1 MVPGRK
7 LQSRRVPSRHPLP
20 VRLRSPTPG
29 PMPSHAPLDTA
40 RVLRWVYTGR
50 LVLATAIFVAAIAVW
65 RSAPWKDTLAVTVAM
80 LCAVV
85 LTAGS
90 WFYTH
95 LQRRRIGLAL
105 LTLQAIV
112 DLGLVTVA
120 VHVTGGRASQFA
132 ALYVLV
138 IAAAAILLPT
148 RGALLVS
155 LLACV
160 LYSGDALLTG
170 SQTLDLTV
178 LLQLGVFA
186 IITIGS
192 ALIGVRL
199 QEAGAGTAELVA
211 ELRLVKLQAEDILYN
226 IRSGVVT
233 VDEAGTLLYAN
244 PAAAV
249 LLGLDLGAH
258 MGLPALDVLASRSP
272 VLADAL
278 AATARRRERI
288 TRREGSIS
296 KPGAEFPIGVTT
308 TSATVATG
316 VAVDGARPAGT
327 ATATAIFQDISDM
340 KRLEELHLRAE
351 RLEGIAE
358 LGASLAHEIKNPLAA
373 IRSAVEQLGRMPAGD
388 PDAGTLSALVV
399 RESDRLS
406 RLLSEFLDFARVRM
420 TRVGP
425 VDVGTLARDAAALA
439 ATHPDRRPGV
449 AVECVTPEG
458 PVVVQGDDDLLHRVV
473 FNLALN
479 AVQAAPERG
488 TVRIEVAVAASDQL
502 PTGMSFDHGA
512 VALRV
517 TDDGPGIP
525 LDIRDRLFDP
535 FCTTKPGGSGLGL
548 AIVHRAIEAHRGV
561 VFTDRADGRTRF
573 TVLLP
578 STSEGDPA

>member
-1 MVPGRK
+1 VP
-7 LQSRRVPSRHPLP
+7 
-20 VRLRSPTPG
+20 LRSPTP
-29 PMPSHAPLDTA
+29 PFANAAALDTA
-40 RVLRWVYTGR
+40 GVLRWVYTGR
-50 LVLATAIFVAAIAVW
+50 LVLATGIFIAALAVW
-65 RSAPWKDTLAVTVAM
+65 RSAPWNDTLAVTVAM
-80 LCAVV
+80 ICTLI

-90 WFYTH
+90 WFRTH
-95 LQRRRIGLAL
+95 LQRRPAGLTF
-105 LTLQAIV
+105 LTLQAVV
-112 DLGLVTVA
+112 DLALVTVA

-138 IAAAAILLPT
+138 IAAAAVLLPT

-170 SQTLDLTV
+170 SRTLDV
-178 LLQLGVFA
+178 PFLLQLGVFA
-186 IITIGS
+186 VVSIGS

-211 ELRLVKLQAEDILYN
+211 ELRAVKLQAEDILYN

-233 VDEAGTLLYAN
+233 VDESGTLLYAN
-244 PAAAV
+244 AAAGV
-249 LLGLDLGAH
+249 LLGLDLAAH
-258 MGLPALDVLASRSP
+258 MGNPVLEVLASRAP
-272 VLADAL
+272 VLSEAL
-278 AATARRRERI
+278 RATADRNERV
-288 TRREGSIS
+288 TRREGTIS
-296 KPGAEFPIGVTT
+296 KPGADIPIGVTT
-308 TSATVATG
+308 TSATIG
-316 VAVDGARPAGT
+316 GEKPK
-327 ATATAIFQDISDM
+327 ATATAIFGDISDQ
-340 KRLEELHLRAE
+340 KRLDELHLRAE

-388 PDAGTLSALVV
+388 PDAGTLSGLIV

-406 RLLSEFLDFARVRM
+406 RLLTEFLDFARVRM

-425 VDVGTLARDAAALA
+425 VDVGRLAQDAAALVA
-439 ATHPDRRPGV
+439 AHPDRRSGV

-458 PVVVQGDDDLLHRVV
+458 QVVVQGDDDLLHRVV

-488 TVRIEVAVAASDQL
+488 SVRIEVAVPTSEQL
-502 PTGMSFDHGA
+502 PTGMTFDHGA

-517 TDDGPGIP
+517 TDDGPGISP
-525 LDIRDRLFDP
+525 EVRDRLFDP

>member
-1 MVPGRK
+1 MAICE
-7 LQSRRVPSRHPLP
+7 SPLAP
-20 VRLRSPTPG
+20 PLAICNAPIVRLRSKTPG
-29 PMPSHAPLDTA
+29 PFSSHTPLDTA
-40 RVLRWVYTGR
+40 GVLRWVYTGR
-50 LVLATAIFVAAIAVW
+50 LVLATAIFLAALAVW
-65 RSAPWKDTLAVTVAM
+65 RSAPWNDTLAVTVAM
-80 LCAVV
+80 IGALIF
-85 LTAGS
+85 TSGS

-95 LQRRRIGLAL
+95 LQGRRPSATF
-105 LTLQAIV
+105 LTLQALL
-112 DLGLVTVA
+112 DLVIVTVA

-138 IAAAAILLPT
+138 IATVALLLST

-155 LLACV
+155 LLACM

-170 SQTLDLTV
+170 GRTLDLPV

-186 IITIGS
+186 VVAVGS
-192 ALIGVRL
+192 ALIGVRV

-211 ELRLVKLQAEDILYN
+211 ELRLVKLQAEDILHN

-244 PAAAV
+244 PASSV
-249 LLGLDLGAH
+249 LFGTDLEARVGS
-258 MGLPALDVLASRSP
+258 DVRPLLQSRSP
-272 VLADAL
+272 ALLDAL
-278 AATARRRERI
+278 EATAERRERI
-288 TRREGSIS
+288 TRREGTIDS
-296 KPGAEFPIGVTT
+296 GERVFPIGVTT
-308 TSATVATG
+308 TRATVG
-316 VAVDGARPAGT
+316 GDRPS
-327 ATATAIFQDISDM
+327 ATATAIFQDISDQ

-388 PDAGTLSALVV
+388 PDAGTLSTLVV

-406 RLLSEFLDFARVRM
+406 RLLSEFLDFARVRV

-425 VDVGTLARDAAALA
+425 VDLASLARDAAALVA
-439 ATHPDRRPGV
+439 AHPDRKAGV
-449 AVECVTPEG
+449 AVDCATPEL

-479 AVQAAPERG
+479 AVQATPERG
-488 TVRIEVAVAASDQL
+488 HVRIEVLVATSDQL
-502 PTGMSFDHGA
+502 PSNIVFNSSGA

-517 TDDGPGIP
+517 TDDGPGIAP
-525 LDIRDRLFDP
+525 ELRDRLFDP
-535 FCTTKPGGSGLGL
+535 FFTTKPGGSGLGL
-548 AIVHRAIEAHRGV
+548 AIVHRAVEAHRGV
-561 VFTDRADGRTRF
+561 VFTERADGRTRF

-578 STSEGDPA
+578 RTSDGAPA